1 MFCFS
6 GLQKNAVAIFLG
18 GQNLKTLRAQAHK
31 LNGLGNNII
40 NKQEFGINQMSVCLK
55 YPCRTVELCR
65 INLFTFLL

>member
-6 GLQKNAVAIFLG
+6 GLQKNAVAIFWAG
-18 GQNLKTLRAQAHK
+18 KTLRAQAHK

-65 INLFTFLL
+65 INLFTFDFE